1 MANKD
6 THHTL
11 FVVSRFEF
19 RDSPGKGFELRVVH
33 VVSGDGKSRGAGVE
47 KVYFYDEGRKAIPK
61 VLQAKD
67 FAKLKEK
74 WADVKHY
81 LENPG
86 EVPAPPEP
94 IPLDAGAPMDA
105 GGGFGTTGGLD
116 GRSPD
121 LDPVDF

>member
-94 IPLDAGAPMDA
+94 EPLSDMGMGTTPLESAPMTPA
-105 GGGFGTTGGLD
+105 PLEQTEF
-116 GRSPD
+116 
-121 LDPVDF
+121 